1 MQGAWIQFL
10 AKELRS
16 HMLHNEAKRKKRKHL
31 AKNKSSKEKKLS
43 EDIEKIDDMC
53 FGNFTVKTWREVK

>member
-10 AKELRS
+10 ARELRS
-16 HMLHNEAKRKKRKHL
+16 HMLHNEAKKKKNL
-31 AKNKSSKEKKLS
+31 PKNKSSKEKKLS

-53 FGNFTVKTWREVK
+53 FGNFTVKKRGEVK